1 MAVIKISQLPV
12 ITVINSNVAN
22 TILVGLD
29 APTNVTGQFTVGTLA
44 AGLYSNTTLNVGINP
59 NTLPNTIAQFALG
72 GESYIQTNLVNTND
86 GGTADMV
93 VTANAGSGGTDSANF
108 IDMGWANKNYQP
120 GFEFNNIGTAVR
132 PNDGYLYSQGT
143 SGQPYGNL
151 IIGTTSST
159 ANLKFIVGGGSAQN
173 VVAWMSKT
181 GLVLNTQSSIVFAD
195 GTTQSTAAASNAYS
209 VAAFNKANN
218 ALANST
224 GTFAGDLT
232 ITGNTFAQAM
242 NTTNFQVIG
251 TANVSGTL
259 NVVGVVSGNAQV
271 VLQNTNFTATQSAL
285 TISASPTVATP
296 TNDGYMIHISGK
308 NGIPARIITDSY
320 GTGAYSVYASRTARG
335 NVTNPAPV
343 QSGDIIGRFS
353 ASGYGNTKFQQ
364 YGTGRIDFIA
374 SENYTDANTGSQIQ
388 FWNCPVG
395 TNTLTT
401 IMTLNGDSAVFT
413 GAVNPQKGFIYTPT
427 TYPGAQTAITVNFSN
442 NSVIRTN
449 TAAGL
454 AVTLSNFV
462 PGKVVKMWITNT
474 AGTNQTFTHGC
485 SALNSTVNATT
496 YTIPG
501 TSTIA
506 VEYISFNGDLANTFV
521 SIIHA

>member
-29 APTNVTGQFTVGTLA
+29 VPTNVTGQFTVGTLA
-44 AGLYSNTTLNVGINP
+44 AGLYSNTTLNVGVNP
-59 NTLPNTIAQFALG
+59 NTLPNTIAQFALS

-93 VTANAGSGGTDSANF
+93 VTANSGSGGTDSANF

-232 ITGNTFAQAM
+232 ITGNTFAQAV
-242 NTTNFQVIG
+242 NTGNLRVVG
-251 TANVSGTL
+251 TASITGLLSFAGAVSMNATIVVANSSFTASESALTVSGT
-259 NVVGVVSGNAQV
+259 
-271 VLQNTNFTATQSAL
+271 TTY
-285 TISASPTVATP
+285 ATP
-296 TNDGYMIHISGK
+296 SNDGYMIHVSGK
-308 NGIPARIITDSY
+308 PNLPARIVSDAY
-320 GTGAYSVYASRTARG
+320 GTGAYSLYAGRSARG
-335 NVTNPAPV
+335 NVANPTAI
-343 QSGDIIGRFS
+343 QSGDVMNRISG
-353 ASGYGNTKFQQ
+353 SGYGTTKYQTL
-364 YGTGRIDFIA
+364 GTTRIDFVA
-374 SENYTDANTGSQIQ
+374 TENYTDTTTGSEIQ
-388 FWNCPVG
+388 FWNCPSG
-395 TNTLTT
+395 SNTLTQ
-401 IMTLNGDSAVFT
+401 IASFNGANVIFT
-413 GAVNPQKGFIYTPT
+413 GVVNPQKGFIWSPT
-427 TYPGAQTAITVNFSN
+427 QYPGAQTAITVDFST
-442 NSVIRTN
+442 NSVVRTN
-449 TAAGL
+449 TSSGL
-454 AVTLSNFV
+454 VVSFANYTV
-462 PGKVVKMWITNT
+462 GKVVDMWITNT
-474 AGTNQTFTHGC
+474 AGTTQTFTHGC
-485 SALNSTVNATT
+485 SALNSTVNALT
-496 YTIPG
+496 YSMPS
-501 TSTIA
+501 TSTIY
-506 VEYISFNGDLANTFV
+506 VKYMCFGSDIANTFV
-521 SIIHA
+521 AITHT